1 MIKMKKKI
9 LALLL
14 AVTCVA
20 GMFAGCGKTEV
31 KEEKV
36 VVSVNGEDITEGEF
50 LYYLLIA
57 KNTIISA
64 GDGEDNEEYWKT
76 TEIEGKNA
84 GDVARETALKN
95 AIELTVTA
103 QKAVEMGADNSDHVR
118 RAQRQNFIKQSFG
131 GSEKDYL
138 SRIAELGM
146 TDEDVTKVVMKDYL
160 ASQLSGMVDIDE
172 PSDEEI
178 REYYDKNYYRAKHI
192 LISFSNYE
200 TDGSDGHEEALKK
213 AEEVKAMID
222 GGANFE
228 SLIPEYNEDTA
239 INDSETG
246 YIFTKDV
253 MVKPFEE
260 ATKALKV
267 GEISDIVE
275 TDYGYHIIKR
285 LDAGAA
291 YNEFLTSKSML
302 DQNGE
307 MTGKDE
313 IINFTKQEKLTV
325 MIDEWKDK
333 ADIKTNDSVLKEIPL
348 TASSKEK

>member
-1 MIKMKKKI
+1 
-9 LALLL
+9 
-14 AVTCVA
+14 
-20 GMFAGCGKTEV
+20 
-31 KEEKV
+31 
-36 VVSVNGEDITEGEF
+36 
-50 LYYLLIA
+50 
-57 KNTIISA
+57 
-64 GDGEDNEEYWKT
+64 
-76 TEIEGKNA
+76 
-84 GDVARETALKN
+84 
-95 AIELTVTA
+95 
-103 QKAVEMGADNSDHVR
+103 
-118 RAQRQNFIKQSFG
+118 
-131 GSEKDYL
+131 
-138 SRIAELGM
+138 
-146 TDEDVTKVVMKDYL
+146 MKDYL

-348 TASSKEK
+348 TASSEEK